1 MSSITDDLR
10 PLDEQAFGARVEPH
24 RRELHVHCYRLL
36 GSFEEAEDL
45 VQEAFLRAWRRR
57 ETYEGRASVRAWLYR
72 IATNA
77 CLDALDKRPR
87 RPSAS
92 GEVAWLQP
100 YPDELLEQLPDRREG
115 PEDVALAKETVE
127 LAFIAAIQH
136 LAPLPRAVLVLRD
149 VLGCSAKETARLLET
164 TEASVNSA
172 LQRARAGLRESLPED
187 REAWQHAAEPTAAER
202 ELLARYVECSER
214 ADAEGLAALMHE
226 DVRFSMP
233 PTPGVWTGRSTVVQG
248 WIDGGFGSEA
258 FGSMRCVVTRANGQP
273 AVAGYVRKPGDAAYE
288 PLAIDVLRVQD
299 GVVTEIVTFD
309 GAVFEHFDL
318 PATLSAAVGTT
329 MNAPA
334 SITITPV
341 FVADLS
347 VEGERMPVYVH
358 VIDHPDARVL
368 VDTGMTELHPAM
380 ADMDPRLQPLSE
392 QDFDLAGI
400 DIVVNTHLH
409 ADHCGGNHLFAGKPI
424 YVQRRELDDA
434 RSKDDYT
441 IREWVEAPGVQYV
454 PVDGE
459 HELLPGLRL
468 VPAPGHT
475 PGMQMVV
482 VETGG
487 RPVIVGG
494 DVAVWFGEFDEPPTE
509 GRQRVLALDPELV
522 WLTHEREPW
531 RPAHR
536 LRHHAGAL

>member
-1 MSSITDDLR
+1 
-10 PLDEQAFGARVEPH
+10 
-24 RRELHVHCYRLL
+24 
-36 GSFEEAEDL
+36 
-45 VQEAFLRAWRRR
+45 
-57 ETYEGRASVRAWLYR
+57 
-72 IATNA
+72 
-77 CLDALDKRPR
+77 
-87 RPSAS
+87 
-92 GEVAWLQP
+92 
-100 YPDELLEQLPDRREG
+100 
-115 PEDVALAKETVE
+115 
-127 LAFIAAIQH
+127 
-136 LAPLPRAVLVLRD
+136 
-149 VLGCSAKETARLLET
+149 
-164 TEASVNSA
+164 
-172 LQRARAGLRESLPED
+172 
-187 REAWQHAAEPTAAER
+187 
-202 ELLARYVECSER
+202 
-214 ADAEGLAALMHE
+214 
-226 DVRFSMP
+226 
-233 PTPGVWTGRSTVVQG
+233 
-248 WIDGGFGSEA
+248 
-258 FGSMRCVVTRANGQP
+258 
-273 AVAGYVRKPGDAAYE
+273 
-288 PLAIDVLRVQD
+288 
-299 GVVTEIVTFD
+299 
-309 GAVFEHFDL
+309 
-318 PATLSAAVGTT
+318 
-329 MNAPA
+329 MNAPT

-522 WLTHEREPW
+522 WLAHERE
-531 RPAHR
+531 RGTSSDPAKPAR
-536 LRHHAGAL
+536 TRTPLSRAREPGTGALRRTGLTALHVPRASGGHGARRCARHRRARARRGAPGGRR